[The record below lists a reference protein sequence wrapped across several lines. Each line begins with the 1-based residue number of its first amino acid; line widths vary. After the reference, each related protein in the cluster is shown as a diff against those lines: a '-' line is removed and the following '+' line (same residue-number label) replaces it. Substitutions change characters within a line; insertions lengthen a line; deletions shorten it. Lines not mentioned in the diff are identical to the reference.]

1 LTSALTARIV
11 KDGPIP
17 FPEFMATAL
26 YDPELGY
33 YARETRQ
40 VGRGGDFFTSVSV
53 GPVFGGLLA
62 RRFLQWWRS
71 AGKPS
76 EWRILELGGH
86 DGTLAADVL
95 ASLQATDPAAFQRLE
110 YVILEPLPTLA
121 AAQRAK
127 LSAFS
132 EHVRIHEDATSLP
145 ARPGIA
151 FGNELLDALPFHV
164 IEWQQG
170 QWTECHVGLSDGG
183 FGWLPGKMPSAEVAF
198 ALKGLPGPFA
208 EGYRS
213 EVRTCC
219 HCLLESLANALGE
232 GLLLWIDY
240 GFARPDYYSEA
251 RTNGTLRT
259 FHRHQAGDDPLA
271 EPGLCDITAHV
282 DFTHVAETAISLGM
296 TPSCFSDQGSWLT
309 RLAADWLRGMENQP
323 DPAAIRQF
331 QTLVHPSH
339 LRLHHRKRLSL
350 SPPIRLRHLPRLRP
364 LHRPFLHRQKRH
376 LRPQPPLRT
385 RRLSP
390 LRPLHQLRLRLGH
403 HGPRHLLHR
412 LLRNQ
417 LMDR

>member
-1 LTSALTARIV
+1 
-11 KDGPIP
+11 
-17 FPEFMATAL
+17 MAAVL

-62 RRFLQWWRS
+62 RRFLQWWSS

-76 EWRILELGGH
+76 EWRIIELGAH
-86 DGTLAADVL
+86 DGTLAMDVL
-95 ASLQATDPAAFQRLE
+95 ASLSGLDPEAFQSLE

-121 AAQRAK
+121 AAQRGK

-132 EHVRIHEDATSLP
+132 EKVWIHDDAATLSP
-145 ARPGIA
+145 RPGIA

-164 IEWQQG
+164 IEWQEG
-170 QWTECHVGLSDGG
+170 QWTESHVGVSDGG
-183 FGWLPGKMPSAEVAF
+183 FCWLSGKTTSDDVSSAVKH
-198 ALKGLPGPFA
+198 LTGPFP

-213 EVRTCC
+213 EVRTCYLS
-219 HCLLESLANALGE
+219 LLESMAHALGT

-259 FHRHQAGDDPLA
+259 FHRHQAGEDPLA
-271 EPGLCDITAHV
+271 DPGLCDITAHV
-282 DFTHVAETAISLGM
+282 DFTHFAETAISLGM

-309 RLAADWLRGMENQP
+309 RLAADWLRGMENAA

-339 LRLHHRKRLSL
+339 LGARFHVIELTVGGNAD
-350 SPPIRLRHLPRLRP
+350 PIEVSRA
-364 LHRPFLHRQKRH
+364 
-376 LRPQPPLRT
+376 
-385 RRLSP
+385 
-390 LRPLHQLRLRLGH
+390 
-403 HGPRHLLHR
+403 LHR
-412 LLRNQ
+412 LALTPEIHP
-417 LMDR
+417 